1 MNDRIRGHVAQIID
15 DRTLVINRGSEHGV
29 RIGMRFAVLNPKGAE
44 ITDPET
50 GESIGSVDIDKVI
63 VKVVRVESRLAVA
76 RTFQKFATGFTT
88 LFGNMRTETL
98 RIETATYKQDL
109 DEKDSYVKIGDP
121 VVQVIGDEFV
131 DRE

>member
-1 MNDRIRGHVAQIID
+1 VAQVID
-15 DRTLVINRGSEHGV
+15 DHTLVVNRGSEHGV
-29 RIGMRFAVLNPKGAE
+29 GIGMRFAVLNAKGAE

-63 VKVVRVESRLAVA
+63 VKVVRVEPRLAVA
-76 RTFQKFATGFTT
+76 RTFQRFATGFGA
-88 LFGNMRTETL
+88 LFGGMRTETL
-98 RIETATYKQDL
+98 RIEDSTYKQDL

-121 VVQVIGDEFV
+121 VVEVIGDEFV